1 MNRRKRTSN
10 GEHSISLLLSLFAS
24 LWPSRPH
31 STSLSLPFLASVFTI
46 YFVIWAHCY
55 ELNFFSFIEISLKAS
70 HWTFL
75 PRIYINEL
83 VMSILFPFE
92 KKSFPSDKFFSSTF
106 FKGISFRAT
115 ENQSFVVKSGKKW
128 TFFFANL
135 PIVQWTVFTVHW
147 TRTQK
152 MCIFMQTS
160 RELIWVPQFS
170 EEDMKS
176 REKKPLGARTYA
188 KNGGWGE

>member
-10 GEHSISLLLSLFAS
+10 WKHSIFLLLSLFAS

-31 STSLSLPFLASVFTI
+31 STSLSLPLLASVFTI

-75 PRIYINEL
+75 PRICINEL
-83 VMSILFPFE
+83 VMSNLFPFE

-106 FKGISFRAT
+106 FKGFSFRAT

-152 MCIFMQTS
+152 CA
-160 RELIWVPQFS
+160 FS
-170 EEDMKS
+170 CKRVARSFECLNFRRKKWNLV
-176 REKKPLGARTYA
+176 RKKPLGARTYA